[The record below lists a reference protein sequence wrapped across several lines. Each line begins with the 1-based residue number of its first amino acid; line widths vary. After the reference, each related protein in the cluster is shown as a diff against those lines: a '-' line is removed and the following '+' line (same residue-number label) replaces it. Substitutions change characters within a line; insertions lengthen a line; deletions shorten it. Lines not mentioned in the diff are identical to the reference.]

1 MSGRDTALSPVPGTI
16 SAGTLDAAIAAGVI
30 TLDQGDRLRA
40 LEAGLSVPATE
51 APPSAED
58 DENLRLIGGGNDL
71 FVTVGTVL
79 LTAGFYF
86 ILDTLL
92 RDRPLWI
99 AGALAVFAWVVAEI
113 VTRQHRMKL
122 SSTVLALVFTGS
134 VAVMLALIIDARYRI
149 RMPESVWQLLALR
162 GPVSQAGYILL
173 GGVIAAVLVYF
184 WRFRVPILA
193 GVVAIAATLLA
204 FLQTALLLYDG
215 VTGGTIAPPRLED
228 TPELLRAALYMP
240 LICGLVVFA
249 TGVALDLYD
258 RERRKIWSDC
268 AFWLHV
274 VSAPM
279 LVHPLFIMATG
290 QDVVFGRI
298 EPGAGATIMLALLI
312 IGFVYVALAID
323 RRSLLVPTLAYF
335 GSLGIYYLVNS
346 AANTTGIPPFALI
359 LLTVGALVILFGA
372 GWQRIRRLIV
382 GPTLPTSVLDRLP
395 PFKV

>member
-1 MSGRDTALSPVPGTI
+1 VVWGGEVISSETLESAVTAGII
-16 SAGTLDAAIAAGVI
+16 STE
-30 TLDQGDRLRA
+30 QRDRLRA
-40 LEAGLSVPATE
+40 METADRRSAV
-51 APPSAED
+51 APEDDALPTDTD

-86 ILDTLL
+86 VLNTVMQGQG
-92 RDRPLWI
+92 RWI
-99 AGALAVFAWVVAEI
+99 AGLIAVFAWAVAEF

-122 SSTVLALVFTGS
+122 SSTVLALLFMA
-134 VAVMLALIIDARYRI
+134 AVVVLLALSIDDRYRI
-149 RMPESVWQLLALR
+149 RMPESIWQLLALR
-162 GPVSQAGYILL
+162 GPVSEAGYLLL
-173 GGVIAAVLVYF
+173 GGTLVAALIYF

-204 FLQTALLLYDG
+204 FLQTALFLYDG
-215 VTGGTIAPPRLED
+215 VAAGAVTPPSLED
-228 TPELLRAALYMP
+228 VPELLRAALYMP
-240 LICGLVVFA
+240 LVCGLAVFGI
-249 TGVALDLYD
+249 GVALDLYD
-258 RERRKIWSDC
+258 RERRKVWSDC

-298 EPGAGATIMLALLI
+298 EPGADATVMLAVLI

-346 AANTTGIPPFALI
+346 TANTTGIPPFALI
-359 LLTVGALVILFGA
+359 LLVVGGLIIVFGA

-395 PFKV
+395 PLKV